1 MSEQRSVTPTV
12 GTKSGVGVG
21 ADAERRT
28 GMSVRAGTT
37 LMKSVSIF
45 LTSGRKASANSK
57 RQISAVSVKD
67 ESSRRRR
74 RRRMPEGGGARNS
87 AYIVKVIES
96 LKKKTRFSRRV
107 CRNASTVDD
116 SRINFPVFYFIIL
129 GKERQTKLNGLFL
142 IKR

>member
-1 MSEQRSVTPTV
+1 MSEQRNVTPTGGAKPGV
-12 GTKSGVGVG
+12 GVGVG

-28 GMSVRAGTT
+28 GITVRAGAT

-57 RQISAVSVKD
+57 RQISATSGKD

-87 AYIVKVIES
+87 AYIIKVIET

-107 CRNASTVDD
+107 RRDEASRD
-116 SRINFPVFYFIIL
+116 SRINFPVFYLISFSRQ
-129 GKERQTKLNGLFL
+129 ERANG
-142 IKR
+142 IK